1 MEATTRSSHGHLLRR
16 FGWAALA
23 LVVVV
28 YGAFALTM
36 GVSEL
41 LFIGGIAPE
50 LKHRVTPVIFATHA
64 LAGTVVLL
72 IGPLQ
77 SVPWI
82 RRRVSVR
89 LALGR
94 TYVVAVWI
102 ASVTAVVDAIS
113 FGVSVS
119 AKVIFIATA
128 TLWFVTTTIGMLR
141 ARARRFTDQHEW
153 MVRSYALSLFFVTFS
168 LWVPA
173 LEATPL
179 PPGIAY
185 PLALFL
191 SGSVNLATAEFWIRR
206 TRKRVQDPVVLARS
220 SIAGALA
227 R

>member
-1 MEATTRSSHGHLLRR
+1 MEGTIRRHPGHLLRR
-16 FGWAALA
+16 LGWAALV
-23 LVVVV
+23 LVVAV
-28 YGAFALTM
+28 YGTFALTM
-36 GVSEL
+36 GASEL

-50 LKHRVTPVIFATHA
+50 VKHRATPIIFAIHA

-82 RRRVSVR
+82 RRRGSVR
-89 LALGR
+89 LTLGR

-102 ASVTAVVDAIS
+102 ASVTAVVDAIW
-113 FGVSVS
+113 FGVSVP

-128 TLWFVTTTIGMLR
+128 TLWFVTATVGMLR
-141 ARARRFTDQHEW
+141 ARARRFADQHEW

-173 LEATPL
+173 LDAAPI
-179 PPGIAY
+179 PHHIAY

-191 SGSVNLATAEFWIRR
+191 SGSVNLATAELWIRR
-206 TRKRVQDPVVLARS
+206 TRKPSPSPAVPARS
-220 SIAGALA
+220 LADVFAG
-227 R
+227 